1 MRTVAYFDMFDYAL
15 TSFEIWQNL
24 SKKNQLMEVV
34 DALEQGVEVLESRNG
49 FYFLA
54 GRGLTVETRLARY
67 TATDRKF
74 KRALALMKI
83 YKFIPWLKMVAMGN
97 LMGAHNLREESDIDL
112 FIVTQAKR
120 IWLTRFFCVLVAKVL
135 GLRPS
140 QGRSRDKICLSFFV
154 SVEQMDLSG
163 LMLNNSPHPL
173 LSGGQIKSPLPPL
186 LKGANKADIYFI
198 HWLAN
203 LTPIYD
209 PPRVYEKFIL
219 ANSWLRDYLPNW
231 QSRLVSPRRNGG
243 SARPE
248 FYGEMIDLFI
258 GGLESW
264 FKKQQLK
271 LLPEELR
278 GLKNLDTRV
287 VMNGQIIKLHANDR
301 REEYREKYLE
311 KMDGLL

>member
-1 MRTVAYFDMFDYAL
+1 MLLYPVSKNFTFLSQKVTLIASPFITLPHLSHFWIEDINLFL
-15 TSFEIWQNL
+15 TNTYTSII
-24 SKKNQLMEVV
+24 
-34 DALEQGVEVLESRNG
+34 
-49 FYFLA
+49 LA
-54 GRGLTVETRLARY
+54 QKYHV
-67 TATDRKF
+67 
-74 KRALALMKI
+74 
-83 YKFIPWLKMVAMGN
+83 N
-97 LMGAHNLREESDIDL
+97 
-112 FIVTQAKR
+112 
-120 IWLTRFFCVLVAKVL
+120 
-135 GLRPS
+135 
-140 QGRSRDKICLSFFV
+140 
-154 SVEQMDLSG
+154 
-163 LMLNNSPHPL
+163 
-173 LSGGQIKSPLPPL
+173 KSPLPPL

-209 PPRVYEKFIL
+209 PPGVYEKFIL